1 MSKSLWPYGLE
12 PSRLLCPWDSPGKNT
27 RVGCHALLQGIF
39 LTQGLNLYLLCLLH
53 WQAGSLPL
61 ARHLGSPTLLSVS
74 QYTLSPSSLV
84 GCFVVQLKEDSTN
97 FLCKYVTQFWPMK
110 CKQKYTQLL
119 RSIVFPFL
127 LSGIQLLGLEVSSHL
142 EP

>member
-1 MSKSLWPYGLE
+1 MDCSLPGF
-12 PSRLLCPWDSPGKNT
+12 LCTWDSPGKNA

-39 LTQGLNLYLLCLLH
+39 LTQGLSLCLLH
-53 WQAGSLPL
+53 WQAGSFPL
-61 ARHLGSPTLLSVS
+61 ARHLRSPTLLSTL
-74 QYTLSPSSLV
+74 QCTLSPSSLV
-84 GCFVVQLKEDSTN
+84 SCFVVQLKEDSTN

-119 RSIVFPFL
+119 RGIVFPFL
-127 LSGIQLLGLEVSSHL
+127 LSRIQLLGLELSGHL